1 MSATNS
7 QYLSTLQFV
16 NQRGLNK
23 ALLDVTNE
31 EGTFLDML
39 ELMGRYEVA
48 AQPSWTNFINLPLFK
63 VETINGVPTDNGG
76 GLDFDIVLAATNGTT
91 TLRPGHLVLCAN
103 RAVGLVKSVTADAG
117 GDQVNIVSVDATA
130 LGLAD
135 TQKLSVVGD
144 ASGEGSVG
152 PVAFRNGV
160 SNYTNK
166 IQILKEAYEI
176 EDIAA
181 GSMIEFDIDGKPFY
195 FLKGSM
201 DALMKFKHL
210 IAFNMITSRISTTS
224 FGDASPAL
232 TDANG
237 KAIQTTMGL
246 DQYVSTY
253 GIEDTGVTINTA
265 YFASLKR
272 EFVKARCGKDYLLL
286 APTEWQIG
294 LTDMFTG
301 LNSSLSTNVRQNV
314 NLESLGKKYEFMVD
328 AFNFYGI
335 NYQIK
340 ELGSLDHAETFNF
353 TGSAGYEKTAY
364 FVPNDEINIQGG
376 GKKYRMGMR
385 YLDLGVLPGNNYGNE
400 KIRELHTGGLA
411 PNPTSDESVFRI
423 TFEKRCGLDIYGPH
437 HFAKG
442 VLS

>member
-1 MSATNS
+1 MSTTNS
-7 QYLSTLQFV
+7 QYLSSLQFV
-16 NQRGLNK
+16 NQRSLSK
-23 ALLDVTNE
+23 ELFDITNE
-31 EGTFLDML
+31 DGTFVDML
-39 ELMGRYEVA
+39 EAMGRYEVT
-48 AQPSWTNFINLPLFK
+48 AQPFYRNFINLPLFQ
-63 VETINGVPTDNGG
+63 VETINGTPTDNGS
-76 GLDFDIVLAATNGTT
+76 GLDFDIVLTAADGTSS
-91 TLRPGHLVLCAN
+91 LRPGHLVLCAN
-103 RAVGLVKSVTADAG
+103 RAVGLVTSVTADAA
-117 GDQVNIVSVDATA
+117 GDQINIVSVDSTA

-160 SNYTNK
+160 SNYENK
-166 IQILKEAYEI
+166 IQIMKEAYEI

-181 GSMIEFDIDGKPFY
+181 GSQIEFEFNGQPYY
-195 FLKGSM
+195 FLKGSH

-210 IAFNMITSRISTTS
+210 IAFNMITSRMSTTS
-224 FGDASPAL
+224 FGDASPSL
-232 TDANG
+232 TDAQG

-246 DQYVSTY
+246 DQYVTTY
-253 GIEDTGVTINTA
+253 GINDPSVTVNTA

-272 EFVKARCGKDYLLL
+272 DFVRSRCGNDYLLL
-286 APTEWQIG
+286 APTEWRIA
-294 LTDMFTG
+294 LTNMFTG
-301 LNSSLSTNVRQNV
+301 LNSALSTNVRQNV
-314 NLESLGKKYEFMVD
+314 NLTSLGQTYDFDVT

-340 ELGSLDHAETFNF
+340 ELKSLDHAEVFNF

-364 FVPNDEINIQGG
+364 FVPNDQINVQGG
-376 GKKYRMGMR
+376 GSKYRMGIR
-385 YLDLGVLPGNNYGNE
+385 YMDLNVLPGQYGNG
-400 KIRELHTGGLA
+400 KIREIHTGGLA
-411 PNPTSDESVFRI
+411 PTPTSDESVFRI